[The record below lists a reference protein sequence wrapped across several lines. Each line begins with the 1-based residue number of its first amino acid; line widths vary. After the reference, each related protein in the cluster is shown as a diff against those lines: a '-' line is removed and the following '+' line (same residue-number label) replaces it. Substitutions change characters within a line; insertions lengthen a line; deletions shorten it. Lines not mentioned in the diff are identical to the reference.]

1 MDLTQMT
8 PLECSLCGSRSSV
21 NLALRKDGYD
31 IVRCSVCGVGR
42 TLVQSFDPEEHYTEG
57 YFTGEQQGAYLDYH
71 GSEKTL
77 RREFNRTTDFLLS
90 FVPAGG
96 KLLEIGCAYGFFLQ
110 EAKRA
115 FDVYG
120 VEVAHAAVEFCNR
133 NGLPNVTQG
142 VLSDELLQQ
151 IGPLDAI
158 VMLDVIEHIDDVV
171 GTMEMATRYLK
182 PGGVI
187 LLTTGD
193 WNSLAAKLTGP
204 RWRLLTPPLHLW
216 YFTEKS
222 LEALFQ
228 RFGCK
233 KVHISHPWKLVPL
246 ELVLSQA
253 ASMLGLKTSV
263 RTPRWA
269 RHLGIPATMFDTLR
283 MVFRRTEISRPAP
296 TT

>member
-1 MDLTQMT
+1 
-8 PLECSLCGSRSSV
+8 
-21 NLALRKDGYD
+21 
-31 IVRCSVCGVGR
+31 
-42 TLVQSFDPEEHYTEG
+42 
-57 YFTGEQQGAYLDYH
+57 
-71 GSEKTL
+71 
-77 RREFNRTTDFLLS
+77 
-90 FVPAGG
+90 
-96 KLLEIGCAYGFFLQ
+96 
-110 EAKRA
+110 
-115 FDVYG
+115 

-151 IGPLDAI
+151 VGPLDAI

-187 LLTTGD
+187 VLTTGD

-233 KVHISHPWKLVPL
+233 KAHISHPWKLVPL

-283 MVFRRTEISRPAP
+283 MVFRKTEASRPALI
-296 TT
+296 T